1 MIGIIGA
8 MHIETEK
15 IKALMENKTV
25 ETVSGVEYVRGTL
38 YGREIIAAACGI
50 GKVAAAMC
58 AQTMI
63 LKYSPECIINTGVGG
78 SLSTKLSI
86 GDIAVAESL
95 VQHDMDTSPLGDP
108 VGFIS
113 GINVIN
119 MPCDKKIVETLEKG
133 VSSLG
138 SVKSVRG
145 VIASGDQFI
154 ASAEKKN
161 FITEN
166 FNAIVC
172 EMEGASIAQ
181 VCFTNGVP
189 FGVVRAVSDCADGS
203 SHMDYAEFLPLAAAN
218 AASLIEYFVK
228 DMGVEPDMV

>member
-1 MIGIIGA
+1 MTGIIGA
-8 MHIETEK
+8 MHIEVET
-15 IKALMENKTV
+15 IKSLMENKIS
-25 ETVSGVEYVRGTL
+25 ETVSGVEYIKGTL
-38 YGREIIAAACGI
+38 HGKNIVIAVCGI

-63 LKYSPECIINTGVGG
+63 LKYSPDCIINTGVGG
-78 SLSTKLSI
+78 SLSTRLSI

-108 VGFIS
+108 IGLIS
-113 GINVIN
+113 GIN
-119 MPCDKKIVETLEKG
+119 IVNIPADNTVAQTLLKGIETLENIKG
-133 VSSLG
+133 VS
-138 SVKSVRG
+138 G

-154 ASAEKKN
+154 ASAEKKK

-172 EMEGASIAQ
+172 EMEGASVAQ
-181 VCFTNGVP
+181 VCYTNSVP

-203 SHMDYAEFLPLAAAN
+203 SHMDYGEFLPMAAAN
-218 AASLIEYFVK
+218 TAKLIEYFVANS
-228 DMGVEPDMV
+228 

>member
-1 MIGIIGA
+1 MVGIIGA
-8 MHIETEK
+8 MHIEVET
-15 IKALMENKTV
+15 IKLLMENKTI
-25 ETVSGVEYVRGTL
+25 EKISGVEYVKGNL
-38 YGREIIAAACGI
+38 HGKEIVIAVCGI

-63 LKYSPECIINTGVGG
+63 LKYAPDCIINTGVGG
-78 SLSTKLSI
+78 SLSTKLAI

-108 VGFIS
+108 IGLVS
-113 GINVIN
+113 GINIVNIPADDDVIN
-119 MPCDKKIVETLEKG
+119 LLSEGIETLENVKG
-133 VSSLG
+133 M
-138 SVKSVRG
+138 RG

-154 ASAEKKN
+154 ASEEKKK
-161 FITEN
+161 FITDN
-166 FNAIVC
+166 FGAIVC

-203 SHMDYAEFLPLAAAN
+203 SHMDYGEFLPVAAAN
-218 AASLIEYFVK
+218 AAKLIEYFVK
-228 DMGVEPDMV
+228 NR

>member
-8 MHIETEK
+8 MHIEIEK

-25 ETVSGVEYVRGTL
+25 ETVSGVEYARGTL

-119 MPCDKKIVETLEKG
+119 MPCDKRIVETLEKG

-203 SHMDYAEFLPLAAAN
+203 SNMDYAEFLPLAAAN

-228 DMGVEPDMV
+228 EYKA

>member
-1 MIGIIGA
+1 MVGIIGA
-8 MHIETEK
+8 MHIEVET
-15 IKALMENKTV
+15 IKSIMENKTA
-25 ETVSGVEYVRGTL
+25 ETISAVEYVKGTL
-38 YGREIIAAACGI
+38 HGKEIVIAVCGI

-58 AQTMI
+58 TQTMI

-78 SLSTKLSI
+78 SLSTKLAI

-108 VGFIS
+108 IGLIS
-113 GINVIN
+113 GINIVNIPADN
-119 MPCDKKIVETLEKG
+119 EVVNLLSESVETLENVKG
-133 VSSLG
+133 LT
-138 SVKSVRG
+138 G

-154 ASAEKKN
+154 ASDEKKK
-161 FITEN
+161 FITDN
-166 FNAIVC
+166 FGAIVC

-203 SHMDYAEFLPLAAAN
+203 SHMDYGEFLPVAAAN
-218 AASLIEYFVK
+218 AAKLIEYFVK
-228 DMGVEPDMV
+228 NR

>member
-8 MHIETEK
+8 MHIEVET
-15 IKALMENKTV
+15 IKSLMENKIV
-25 ETVSGVEYVRGTL
+25 ETISGVDYVKGKL
-38 YGREIIAAACGI
+38 HGKDIVIAVCGI

-63 LKYSPECIINTGVGG
+63 LKYAPEYIINTGVGG
-78 SLSTKLSI
+78 SLSIKLAI

-108 VGFIS
+108 IGLIS
-113 GINVIN
+113 GINIVNI
-119 MPCDKKIVETLEKG
+119 PADKKVIDLLSKGIETLENVKG
-133 VSSLG
+133 L
-138 SVKSVRG
+138 RG

-154 ASAEKKN
+154 ANNEKKK

-166 FNAIVC
+166 FDAIVC

-181 VCFTNGVP
+181 VCYTNGVP

-203 SHMDYAEFLPLAAAN
+203 SHMDYGEFLPVAAAN
-218 AASLIEYFVK
+218 AAKLIEFFV
-228 DMGVEPDMV
+228 VNS

>member
-8 MHIETEK
+8 MHIEVET
-15 IKALMENKTV
+15 IKSLMENKTA
-25 ETVSGVEYVRGTL
+25 EKIGGVEYVKGTL
-38 YGREIIAAACGI
+38 HGKEIVAAVCGI

-58 AQTMI
+58 TQTMI
-63 LKYSPECIINTGVGG
+63 LKYAPDRIINTGVGG
-78 SLSTKLSI
+78 SLSTKLAI

-108 VGFIS
+108 IGLIS
-113 GINVIN
+113 GLNIINIPADEKVVETLI
-119 MPCDKKIVETLEKG
+119 KGVETLENIKA
-133 VSSLG
+133 
-138 SVKSVRG
+138 VKG

-154 ASAEKKN
+154 ASEEKKK

-166 FNAIVC
+166 FGAIVC

-181 VCFTNGVP
+181 VCFSNGVP

-203 SHMDYAEFLPLAAAN
+203 SHMDYGEFLPIAAAN
-218 AASLIEYFVK
+218 AAKLIEYFAANA
-228 DMGVEPDMV
+228 E